1 MMRRIV
7 NRLIVI
13 FTLIIVLVIGGLVI
27 TYYYFGDETKKLVI
41 NELNNHLNIEI
52 SVADIQFSVLENFPY
67 ASVKFTDIKTKEKL
81 IGNSSSLL
89 RADKLSVL
97 FNIYDIINRNYK
109 IEKVFL
115 KNAFLNIM
123 IHKDGSNNFIIYKP
137 PDRSTSVD
145 INLQKVIFQNV
156 QISYINFPSD
166 QEYLFRIDN
175 GNMKGAF
182 TASNYT
188 LDVEGNFYS
197 QHIKSGKT
205 IFLKKRKLKVNLKI
219 DVDKEKSIYSIAS
232 GRLNVAGLF
241 FNVSG
246 IVKSGLN
253 NKFLDL
259 NISADKSELNSFL
272 GIVPAVYKEPLK
284 DYVFNGELLFK
295 AKIKGDFSGN
305 KLPLIFFDFE
315 LENGKFDHPETGV
328 SLKNVAFN
336 GTFENGK
343 SKSKKSFKLKLNGFK
358 TDLKSGQ
365 IIGELNISNFEKPD
379 VFVAINSVIDLNEID
394 NFIKIDNLQS
404 VSGKLDLN
412 LQFENKLKS
421 FRKFTINDFISSKTS
436 GSMKISNVNIKLQNS
451 PIKYNNING
460 TFKFNNKD
468 LIVNDFTGNIAG
480 SDFKLKGY
488 FINILAYAFL
498 PNEKINVKANFSSSY
513 LNIDDLLK
521 YQIKDSDTIYK
532 LRFSDRLNFDLD
544 LNIKKLKFRK
554 FKAENIRGNFDMKEK
569 KLFVE
574 NASLNS
580 MGGKTNISGT
590 IDGTNHKRF
599 WLNCE
604 ADFQDVNIHDL
615 FYEFGDFG
623 QDNLTSNHLQGKVN
637 ANVIYKSSISQ
648 DLKIDPKSVYAL
660 GDIIITDG
668 ELINFKPL
676 YKLSK
681 YIKHEELEHIRFSTL
696 KNQIQIKDEV
706 IYFSEMDVESNT
718 LNINISGTHTFQN
731 QIDYH
736 VKILLSELLSMEK
749 WKEEQIDGIFTE
761 GDGLGRTTLFL
772 KMTGDAN
779 DPDIKYDTKAVRKK
793 ISSDF
798 KSEKEEL
805 KKAFRKEFI
814 RENKIEESEKEY
826 FEIED
831 TNQPDFKIEWE
842 KDSVEFVYDSIENKV
857 KPAQK
862 KKPSGKKNSDKED
875 FIIVWD
881 EEEGDTLK

>member
-27 TYYYFGDETKKLVI
+27 TYYYFGDETKKLVVS
-41 NELNNHLNIEI
+41 ELNNHLNIEI

-115 KNAFLNIM
+115 KNAFLNI
-123 IHKDGSNNFIIYKP
+123 IVHKDGSNNFNIYKQ

-182 TASNYT
+182 TALNYT
-188 LDVEGNFYS
+188 LDVEGNIYS
-197 QHIKSGKT
+197 QYIKSGKT

-259 NISADKSELNSFL
+259 NISADKSKLNSFL
-272 GIVPAVYKEPLK
+272 GVVPALYKEPLK
-284 DYVFNGELLFK
+284 DYVFNGEFLFK

-305 KLPLIFFDFE
+305 MLPLIFFDFD

-328 SLKNVAFN
+328 SLKNVSFN

-358 TDLKSGQ
+358 ADLKSGQ

-379 VFVAINSVIDLNEID
+379 VFVAINSVIDLKEID
-394 NFIKIDNLQS
+394 NFIKINNLQS
-404 VSGKLDLN
+404 ITGKLDLN
-412 LQFENKLKS
+412 LQFRNKLKS

-451 PIKYNNING
+451 PVKYNNIKG
-460 TFKFNNKD
+460 SFKFNNKD
-468 LIVNDFTGNIAG
+468 LIVNDFTGNLAG

-488 FINILAYAFL
+488 FINILAYVFL

-532 LRFSDRLNFDLD
+532 LRFSDRLNFDLN
-544 LNIKKLKFRK
+544 LNIENLKFRK
-554 FKAENIRGNFDMKEK
+554 FEAGNIKGHFEMKGK
-569 KLFVE
+569 RLFVE

-580 MGGKTNISGT
+580 MGGKTYISGT
-590 IDGTNHKRF
+590 IDGTDPKKF

-623 QDNLTSNHLQGKVN
+623 QDNLSHNHLKGKVN
-637 ANVIYKSSISQ
+637 AKVIYKSSISQ

-660 GDIIITDG
+660 GDIIINDG
-668 ELINFKPL
+668 ELINYKPL

-681 YIKHEELEHIRFSTL
+681 YIKQKELEHIRFSTL

-706 IYFSEMDVESNT
+706 ISFPEMDVESST

-736 VKILLSELLSMEK
+736 VKILLSELLSKKEQ
-749 WKEEQIDGIFTE
+749 KEEKIDGVFTE
-761 GDGLGRTTLFL
+761 DDGLGRTTLFL

-805 KKAFRKEFI
+805 KEAFRKEFI

-831 TNQPDFKIEWE
+831 TNQPDFKIEWDE
-842 KDSVEFVYDSIENKV
+842 DAGEFENDSIEKKV

-881 EEEGDTLK
+881 EENDTIK